1 MQRILIGVFT
11 AACFG
16 IAVYSSPATARSGM
30 AGVRANL
37 QPATNQRMDVAQVLA
52 RAGIWGKDFP
62 SVLAFLESWKRINEQ
77 KIYVF
82 PDRVVGGTQYRKRE
96 EAQTVAARLTEAMKT
111 TRSKPKPQFA
121 DLLKGVPPQGPS
133 QLRIEAV
140 RFLPDDDF
148 FHVAW
153 SNPSLQFLKPNVSMA
168 TVISRLGPPEK
179 TTQELIQNE
188 TERRPVVLTLHSYAG
203 GAIVFAESDW
213 APVPGTVDRVI
224 LDVTALTAALY

>member
-1 MQRILIGVFT
+1 MQRILIVVFT

-16 IAVYSSPATARSGM
+16 IAVYSRPVTRSGT

-37 QPATNQRMDVAQVLA
+37 LPATNQRMDVAQVLA

-62 SVLAFLESWKRINEQ
+62 SLLTFLESWNRVNEE

-82 PDRVVGGTQYRKRE
+82 PDRVVGATQHPKRE
-96 EAQTVAARLTEAMKT
+96 TAQSAAARLADAMKAP
-111 TRSKPKPQFA
+111 RSTPKRQVA
-121 DLLKGVPPQGPS
+121 DLLRGVPSGAQD
-133 QLRIEAV
+133 QLRIEV
-140 RFLPDDDF
+140 IPFLPDDDF

-153 SNPSLQFLKPNVSMA
+153 SNPSLQFIKPGVSVS

-179 TTQELIQNE
+179 TTQVLIQNE

-213 APVPGTVDRVI
+213 SPLPATVDRVM
-224 LDVTALTAALY
+224 LDVKAVTAALY